1 MTSIQKVQ
9 IHMYLVRAQIL
20 LKLMAMTL
28 LLKCKKPKQRF
39 VKSGQRREDKIWQE
53 LSFYVM
59 PSAASSV
66 MLV

>member
-1 MTSIQKVQ
+1 
-9 IHMYLVRAQIL
+9 
-20 LKLMAMTL
+20 MAMTL